1 MAERYQHA
9 EAIQKKVTRKKGSK
23 KRPYTEDEKDDDYKP
38 DEPNR
43 ARETKKAVLVRDGDA
58 CIFLRTSNPEVAH
71 IIPASWNR
79 DAGQIEKT
87 LSLMPAIETM
97 MAEKREADVWS
108 ATNEPLIADPEN
120 PASSDFPWNAICLK
134 HQLHFW
140 FENRLIGQKFLG
152 SQSIGD
158 NPPMSEVDIQ
168 FHWMMRDIRKRTRK
182 MDIGTENDSFMGIVE
197 TVCTFQDNGYPT
209 PQLPSQDGIV
219 GAFNAIDGIPPISGR
234 VIKLRLPS
242 KDVSKLKT
250 AVDIQ
255 WACTNIASMAGSAGW
270 PEYTSHYDD
279 DGDDERGS
287 MLAREWVLEQSI
299 LQLLSSSL
307 TTSWSLWL
315 FNIYPSPPYFE
326 QVSLGAHKLTSK
338 GSWLAQ
344 W

>member
-1 MAERYQHA
+1 MLKPFK
-9 EAIQKKVTRKKGSK
+9 KKVTRKKGSK

-71 IIPASWNR
+71 IIPAS
-79 DAGQIEKT
+79 
-87 LSLMPAIETM
+87 
-97 MAEKREADVWS
+97 
-108 ATNEPLIADPEN
+108 
-120 PASSDFPWNAICLK
+120 SDFPWNAICLK

-140 FENRLIGQKFLG
+140 FENRLIGLKFLG

-182 MDIGTENDSFMGIVE
+182 MDIGTENDSFMGMVE

-219 GAFNAIDGIPPISGR
+219 GVFNAIDGIPLISGR

-242 KDVSKLKT
+242 KDVSKLTT

-255 WACTNIASMAGSAGW
+255 CACTNIASMAGSAGW

-279 DGDDERGS
+279 DDDDDERGS

-307 TTSWSLWL
+307 MTS
-315 FNIYPSPPYFE
+315 
-326 QVSLGAHKLTSK
+326 
-338 GSWLAQ
+338 
-344 W
+344 